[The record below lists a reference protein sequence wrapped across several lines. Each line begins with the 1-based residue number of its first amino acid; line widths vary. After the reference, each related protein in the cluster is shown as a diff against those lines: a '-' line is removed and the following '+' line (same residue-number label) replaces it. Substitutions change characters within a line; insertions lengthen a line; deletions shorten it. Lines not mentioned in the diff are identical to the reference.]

1 MWSDRARVTV
11 RGIEIERK
19 FLVATPPSGHDRH
32 PSTAIEQGYLAIADD
47 GTEVRIRRRDGAAT
61 LTVKG
66 RGGRSRVE
74 EELEIGGERF
84 ERLWPLTAGRR
95 IEKRRYEIPED
106 GATIEL
112 DVYEGDLAGLV
123 VAEIEFGSEEDAD
136 AFSGP
141 DWLGREVTDDAR
153 YKNQSLARDGAPSD

>member
-1 MWSDRARVTV
+1 SSGDAATAASTSTRRRCASSSSASAASSPSVTDVHTHGATDRRTDRIAMWSDRARVTV

-32 PSTAIEQGYLAIADD
+32 PSTAIERGYLAIADD
-47 GTEVRIRRRDGAAT
+47 GTEVRTRRRDGAAT

-106 GATIEL
+106 GATI
-112 DVYEGDLAGLV
+112 
-123 VAEIEFGSEEDAD
+123 
-136 AFSGP
+136 
-141 DWLGREVTDDAR
+141 
-153 YKNQSLARDGAPSD
+153 